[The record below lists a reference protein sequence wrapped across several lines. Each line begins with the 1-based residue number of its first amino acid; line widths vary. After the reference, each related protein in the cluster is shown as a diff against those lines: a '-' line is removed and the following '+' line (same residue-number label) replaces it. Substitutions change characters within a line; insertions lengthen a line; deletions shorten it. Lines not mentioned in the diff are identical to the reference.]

1 MTEDK
6 FKFMKAHRKMFS
18 VERMAKVLDVST
30 SGYYAYISR
39 PESERKKGR
48 QYLDVLV
55 KAAFENSRRRYGSL
69 KISRRLAEDGHS
81 YCRSRVADSMHRQGL
96 RSKVQRK
103 FVVTTNSKHEL
114 EASPNLLNRNFQTNR
129 PNVAWV
135 SDITYLKSRA
145 GWLYL
150 VVFIDLF
157 SRRVVGWCVSPSL
170 GHESVLKALYRAVWK
185 RKPDPG
191 LIIHSDRGIQYCCE
205 GFRKAIYTHRFVQ
218 SMSRKGNCWDNAVA
232 ESFFRSLKT
241 EWLYHIDLIDQDHAE
256 QELFAYIEG
265 FYNNQ
270 RLHAYLDYLS
280 PATFER
286 LTKQKV
292 A

>member
-1 MTEDK
+1 
-6 FKFMKAHRKMFS
+6 MFS
-18 VERMAKVLDVST
+18 VERMAKVLKVST
-30 SGYYAYISR
+30 SGYYAYVSR
-39 PESERKKGR
+39 PKSERKKR
-48 QYLDVLV
+48 RHYLDVLV
-55 KAAFENSRRRYGSL
+55 KAAFETSQCRYGSV
-69 KISRRLAEDGHS
+69 KICRRLIEQGHS
-81 YCRSRVADSMHRQGL
+81 CSRTGVAVSMRRQGL
-96 RSKVQRK
+96 RSKVRRK

-114 EASPNLLNRNFQTNR
+114 KASPNLLNRNFQMYR

-135 SDITYLKSRA
+135 SDITYLKSRM

-150 VVFIDLF
+150 AVFIDLF

-170 GHESVLKALYRAVWK
+170 GHEMVLKALSCAIWN

-191 LIIHSDRGIQYCCE
+191 LIIHSDRGIQYCCD
-205 GFRKAIYTHRFVQ
+205 GFRKAIQTHQFVQ

-241 EWLYHIDLIDQDHAE
+241 EWLYHIDLIDQDHAQ

-286 LTKQKV
+286 LIKQNV